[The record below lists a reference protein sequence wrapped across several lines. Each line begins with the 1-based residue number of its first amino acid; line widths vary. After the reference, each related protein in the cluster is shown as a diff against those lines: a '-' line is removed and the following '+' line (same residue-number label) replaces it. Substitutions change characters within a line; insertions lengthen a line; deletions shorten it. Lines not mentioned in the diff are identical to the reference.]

1 MFFGDKSK
9 IGSLPGTEKVLGEPV
24 DEYEEMLKIAS
35 EEILGAIEANDP
47 EMFKM
52 GLKSFIEIC
61 QNHEE
66 KSEEEDY

>member
-9 IGSLPGTEKVLGEPV
+9 IGSLPSIEILTDEPKV
-24 DEYEEMLKIAS
+24 EYEEMLKTAS
-35 EEILGAIEANDP
+35 EEILGAVEAKDS
-47 EMFKM
+47 EMLSVS
-52 GLKSFIEIC
+52 LKNFIEIC